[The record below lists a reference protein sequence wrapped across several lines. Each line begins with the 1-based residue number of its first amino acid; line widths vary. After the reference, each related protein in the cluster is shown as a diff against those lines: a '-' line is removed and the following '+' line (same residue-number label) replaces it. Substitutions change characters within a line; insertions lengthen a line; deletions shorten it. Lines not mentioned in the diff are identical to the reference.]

1 MIRTILTTGSLF
13 AAGTIFTAGFFF
25 HIFLLCAFFGLD
37 LDFVMCLMSE
47 NVTNGVTTTVGL
59 GDINETREGVINVTR
74 TLEQHFTTK
83 NNR

>member
-1 MIRTILTTGSLF
+1 MTRTLLITTASY
-13 AAGTIFTAGFFF
+13 AAGAIFTAGFIL
-25 HIFLLCAFFGLD
+25 HLFLLCAFFGLD
-37 LDFVMCLMSE
+37 FDFVMCLMSE